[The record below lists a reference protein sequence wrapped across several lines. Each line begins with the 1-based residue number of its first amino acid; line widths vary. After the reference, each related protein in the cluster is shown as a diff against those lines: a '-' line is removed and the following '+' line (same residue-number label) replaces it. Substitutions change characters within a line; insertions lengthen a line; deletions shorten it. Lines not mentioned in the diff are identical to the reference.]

1 MILLL
6 SFTPL
11 SLALTRSN
19 VWKSSLIGTRHN
31 YALVGHVMFS
41 RVAKGSMVC
50 SQLCLSKPGCLSF
63 NFKNRQEIDSEGL
76 CELNQRRCHGD
87 REVTLTPIRGYV
99 YGEFV
104 DAELK
109 RYTFTSLGAQ
119 GPHGPT
125 TAEVVGYSGTS
136 LEGQVDIENGY
147 QLWKVPISGTYSI
160 EALGASGGNGT
171 CQSCVEWK
179 LGGLGARI
187 KGTFYFIKDTRL
199 RIVIGQQG
207 LPTLTFPQRPG
218 GGGGGTFVTL
228 AIDRTKIIIAGGGGG
243 GGLAKAGFEDGDP
256 GQATQNGT
264 RYGGHDG
271 TGGQR
276 FNTAHKALDNGE
288 IKASSGAGYIGDG
301 DADGNGNPAKS
312 FLSGA
317 TGGFHAVDNGGFG
330 GGGFGMT
337 HGGGGGGYSGGGI
350 IGSTNSGASGG
361 GSSFNSGSH
370 RVNEA
375 GVNRGNGKVIITII
389 T

>member
-119 GPHGPT
+119 GPYGPT
-125 TAEVVGYSGTS
+125 TAEVVGYSGTN
-136 LEGQVDIENGY
+136 LEGQVEIENGY

-160 EALGASGGNGT
+160 EAFGASGGNGT
-171 CQSCVEWK
+171 CQSCIEWK

-207 LPTLTFPQRPG
+207 LPTHTFSQRPG

-317 TGGFHAVDNGGFG
+317 TGGFHAVHNGGFG

-361 GSSFNSGSH
+361 GGSFNSGSH
-370 RVNEA
+370 QVNEA

>member
-1 MILLL
+1 MVKVKSRRNLVTLNVILLL

-11 SLALTRSN
+11 SLALTRSD

-41 RVAKGSMVC
+41 RVAKGSIVC
-50 SQLCLSKPGCLSF
+50 SQLCLSEPGCLSF
-63 NFKNRQEIDSEGL
+63 NFKKRQEIDNEGL

-87 REVTLTPIRGYV
+87 REVNLTPIRGYV

-160 EALGASGGNGT
+160 EAFGASGGNGT
-171 CQSCVEWK
+171 CQSCIEWK

-207 LPTLTFPQRPG
+207 LPTHTFLQRPG

-276 FNTAHKALDNGE
+276 FNTAHKAL
-288 IKASSGAGYIGDG
+288 KASSGAGYIGDG
-301 DADGNGNPAKS
+301 DAGGNGNPAKS

-317 TGGFHAVDNGGFG
+317 TGGFHAVYNGGFG
-330 GGGFGMT
+330 GGG
-337 HGGGGGGYSGGGI
+337 
-350 IGSTNSGASGG
+350 
-361 GSSFNSGSH
+361 SFNSGSH
-370 RVNEA
+370 QVNEA